1 VLALTEQEQE
11 AIRALAAPLQP
22 LERDI
27 FVAHVAEALASYP
40 PEMRGAGLAHRLAAA
55 MQRDFLKTV
64 GVRWKPKRDH
74 GSTVR
79 P

>member
-11 AIRALAAPLQP
+11 AIRALAAP

-40 PEMRGAGLAHRLAAA
+40 PEARGVGLAHRLAAA
-55 MQRDFLKTV
+55 MQRDFLKIV
-64 GVRWKPKRDH
+64 GVRWKPKHVPAFTR
-74 GSTVR
+74 
-79 P
+79 

>member
-1 VLALTEQEQE
+1 VLTLTAQEQD

-40 PEMRGAGLAHRLAAA
+40 REARGVGLAHRLAAA
-55 MQRDFLKTV
+55 MQRDFLKTT
-64 GVRWKPKRDH
+64 GVRWKPKH
-74 GSTVR
+74 VPT
-79 P
+79 

>member
-1 VLALTEQEQE
+1 MLTLTEQEQA

-27 FVAHVAEALASYP
+27 FVAHVAEALGGYP
-40 PEMRGAGLAHRLAAA
+40 AEARGAGLAHRLAAA

-64 GVRWKPKRDH
+64 GVRWKPSPPAFT
-74 GSTVR
+74 G
-79 P
+79 